1 MENVGNAMGEVM
13 RRQQWNDRFQAIK
26 QEILQHPEVAQFLN
40 EHQEQLTDEMIDR
53 SISNLNEFIQE
64 QAKFRVSDPT
74 QIAPGYEPK
83 LVLQSY
89 GIDVTYVPT
98 EALIEAQE
106 AEKVKKRVTTID
118 MPRDIRHASFDQFEV
133 TNERMLALDESLK
146 FIESYT
152 QADKQFVPGLYFQG
166 SFGVGKTYLLG
177 AIANELA
184 ERGYQTTLVHFP
196 TFAVEMKNA
205 IGTNTTGEKLDA
217 VKKTPVL
224 MIDDIGADSMSS
236 WIRDDVLGVILQYR
250 MQEQLPTFFSS
261 NFSMEQLENEHLR
274 ITQRGE
280 DEPLKAKRIMER
292 VRFLSK
298 EIKMVGKNRRLS

>member
-64 QAKFRVSDPT
+64 QAKFLVSDPT

-106 AEKVKKRVTTID
+106 AEKLKKRVTTID

-152 QADKQFVPGLYFQG
+152 QAGKRFVPGLYFQG

-217 VKKTPVL
+217 VKKTPIL

>member
-13 RRQQWNDRFQAIK
+13 RRQQWSDRFQAMK

>member
-118 MPRDIRHASFDQFEV
+118 MPRDIRHASFDQFEL

-152 QADKQFVPGLYFQG
+152 QAGKRFVPGLYFQG

>member
-152 QADKQFVPGLYFQG
+152 QAGKQFVPGLYFQG

-261 NFSMEQLENEHLR
+261 NFSMKQLENEHLR